1 MYGQAVVDA
10 MEIRGHEVGKM
21 TDAAAKEFAKWF
33 RKQKR
38 RCIAM
43 SKKLRRFDATCLE
56 LKLA

>member
-10 MEIRGHEVGKM
+10 MEAVGHEVGKM

-38 RCIAM
+38 RCNGLRVE
-43 SKKLRRFDATCLE
+43 LRRGDATCLQ

>member
-21 TDAAAKEFAKWF
+21 TDAVAKKFVKWF
-33 RKQKR
+33 GKQKR
-38 RCIAM
+38 RCNRLSIE
-43 SKKLRRFDATCLE
+43 LRRGDAMCLQ